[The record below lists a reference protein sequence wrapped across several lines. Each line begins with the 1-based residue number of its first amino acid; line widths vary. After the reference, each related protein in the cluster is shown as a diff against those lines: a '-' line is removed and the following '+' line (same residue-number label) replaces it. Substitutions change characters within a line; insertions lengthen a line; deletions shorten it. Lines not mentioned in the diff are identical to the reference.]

1 MFAVRKKRREK
12 FAPFRNSGTKNR
24 RPIENSGVE
33 LMGLLLLLL
42 DGLSIIITEKLFS
55 VKFHTSFS
63 TDRVRN
69 EG

>member
-1 MFAVRKKRREK
+1 
-12 FAPFRNSGTKNR
+12 
-24 RPIENSGVE
+24 VE
-33 LMGLLLLLL
+33 LTGLLLLLL

>member
-42 DGLSIIITEKLFS
+42 DGLSYNGETVFRKISHVIFHGQSEK
-55 VKFHTSFS
+55 
-63 TDRVRN
+63 
-69 EG
+69 